1 MKCKSCKVKFV
12 PTIGEKQVTCLNAGC
27 IIEWN
32 KKESEKISKE
42 ETKKIKESLK
52 TNSDYFKDA
61 LRYFNTYIRARDI
74 DKPCISC
81 LNSPGEYKITS
92 GHFYPQGDYNMLAFN
107 EDNAH
112 AQCWFNC
119 NKNKHG
125 NLHEY
130 RINLIKRIGIKRVD
144 ELNRLSREPIRYSNE
159 ELVSKKEYYKR
170 KGKLIFKLKTVSI

>member
-1 MKCKSCKVKFV
+1 MMKCKICKFKFV
-12 PTIGEKQVTCLNAGC
+12 RTIGERQVTCLNPAC
-27 IIEWN
+27 IIKWSN
-32 KKESEKISKE
+32 KAFEKISKE

-81 LNSPGEYKITS
+81 LKSAGEYKITS
-92 GHFYPQGDYNMLAFN
+92 GHFYPQGDYSMLAFN

-112 AQCWFNC
+112 GQCWFNC

-130 RINLIKRIGIKRVD
+130 RINLIKRIGIERVD
-144 ELNRLSREPIRYSNE
+144 KLHILSREPIKYSNE
-159 ELVSKKEYYKR
+159 DLVLIKEDYNR
-170 KGKLIFKLKTVSI
+170 KGKIILNKKS